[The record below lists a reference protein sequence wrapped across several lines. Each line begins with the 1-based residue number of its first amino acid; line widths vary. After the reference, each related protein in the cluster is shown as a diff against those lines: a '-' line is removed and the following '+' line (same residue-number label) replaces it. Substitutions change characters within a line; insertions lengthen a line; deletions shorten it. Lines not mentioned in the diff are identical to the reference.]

1 MGVLS
6 NANQRSVASG
16 APTSANESEATI
28 NVAEGLARALGQGIS
43 FGFADEAEAYIR
55 SKFSD
60 RDYKEIRDEIRG
72 KIDKFRDEET
82 GLAYGTEIAGSIATA
97 LSPPGLARLAIKAA
111 PKVAPTVVKGIQSL
125 TGGPLRRAMLG
136 GATYGAGAA
145 EEMSD
150 VPLSAAT
157 GAAIGGIAQKV
168 TPQATE
174 AAKSLIKK
182 GASLSPGEK
191 YGGLLGAVEKG
202 LESTQITSGLV
213 SRGKGGLT
221 QQSVAPVMYGEVMSA
236 LGKKM
241 PTGLS
246 AREAFEFTK
255 TEFNKQYD
263 EALKG
268 VSLPVDKTLKDSIGE
283 ILAKHSAGFDEL
295 SPSDMKKLESL
306 IDNKIIGSAT
316 KGALSADKFKSVQS
330 EIKRQTRRLLSKE
343 ETSIAED
350 NLVDAFTAIDD
361 MLMTRLAATNKPQAT
376 KIKQVNKAY
385 SMYKPLERA
394 SFKAGT
400 EAKSAFTARQVD
412 TEIRRQAKSSP
423 GTYIAGEAPLQ
434 KTVEEFADVEP
445 TIRAGLPALGVG
457 GAGAAGVT
465 AAGAGTVGLS
475 TAGTAALP
483 LAAPLGIA
491 ALGSTRAGREAI
503 TPRVFERAMPGIIDY
518 PSMAVRS
525 PAVAGLL
532 AQEEGPR
539 RYVRG
544 GAEYAGGLADRVMG
558 LLQ

>member
-1 MGVLS
+1 MSATQAAMARQKSG
-6 NANQRSVASG
+6 NQS
-16 APTSANESEATI
+16 TTKESEATI
-28 NVAEGLARALGQGIS
+28 NVASGLARALGQGIS

-97 LSPPGLARLAIKAA
+97 LTPAA
-111 PKVAPTVVKGIQSL
+111 VAGVATRAAPTVVKGIQSL
-125 TGGPLRRAMLG
+125 AGGPLRRAMLG
-136 GATYGAGAA
+136 GATYGVGAA

-157 GAAIGGIAQKV
+157 GATIGGIAQKV

-174 AAKSLIKK
+174 AAKSLIRK

-202 LESTQITSGLV
+202 LERLPITAGLV
-213 SRGKGGLT
+213 ESGKGGLT

-241 PTGLS
+241 PTRLS

-350 NLVDAFTAIDD
+350 NLVDALTSIDD
-361 MLMTRLAATNKPQAT
+361 ALMTRLAATNKPQAT

-400 EAKSAFTARQVD
+400 EAKGAFTARQID
-412 TEIRRQAKSSP
+412 TEIRRQAKSAP
-423 GTYIAGEAPLQ
+423 GTYISGKAPMQ
-434 KTVEEFADVEP
+434 KTVEEFAEVEP
-445 TIRAGLPALGVG
+445 TIRAGLPSLGLAGAGVG
-457 GAGAAGVT
+457 GVT

-475 TAGTAALP
+475 TAGTALAP
-483 LAAPLGIA
+483 LAVPLGVA
-491 ALGSTRAGREAI
+491 ALGSTRAGRGAI
-503 TPRVFERAMPGIIDY
+503 TPRVFGRAMPGIIDY
-518 PSMAVRS
+518 PSMAARS